1 MSEVSRF
8 LKVKNFMVE
17 LFLKARTTQLFPFI
31 IPRHPVWAGMVL
43 RQPGCKVFRGKPGRH
58 LCQAISATWLWMSHR
73 SDTRISIKPSFKTIF
88 PPFKPLVWFG
98 IGKWGQTDIYYFS
111 TEIYSLS
118 TGCTAFPT
126 LSLRSAFSPLDSL
139 SPETDK
145 GWLKSCFGDV
155 HKFSAWPSLLPW
167 NVQFLVTTFE
177 SMLWRQRTPKTTFLP
192 FLVFHLRPSDIVR
205 ALEAMRFI
213 FQTTLVT
220 LFKLLSL

>member
-111 TEIYSLS
+111 TEIYIFLTFIS
-118 TGCTAFPT
+118 TDCFWLFILFWAW
-126 LSLRSAFSPLDSL
+126 LSLFSIMFLRYSM
-139 SPETDK
+139 
-145 GWLKSCFGDV
+145 
-155 HKFSAWPSLLPW
+155 LLHVSVSHP
-167 NVQFLVTTFE
+167 QEEFLVTEDRISFN
-177 SMLWRQRTPKTTFLP
+177 SGQN
-192 FLVFHLRPSDIVR
+192 FHVR
-205 ALEAMRFI
+205 
-213 FQTTLVT
+213 
-220 LFKLLSL
+220 